1 MKQGKRAAVLCTAA
15 LALILLLA
23 GVLYFKQQGGNSSMS
38 KESVTPP
45 GTLTGVM
52 YSDSGGMTVRD
63 DFFIW
68 LSPGAIVETFYYPE
82 EPPKGVGWHDQFEK
96 EDVPITA
103 EQWADVEQVVLELYP
118 LMKPKPEPRIDLW
131 SSLGRWLGG
140 VKDEVS
146 SSSITLIWDTEEGE
160 QRIKYSITLI
170 WDTEEGEQRIK
181 YASPNDKRIST
192 LVALLKELADPI
204 GREIPRYDP

>member
-1 MKQGKRAAVLCTAA
+1 MKQGRRAAVLCTAA
-15 LALILLLA
+15 MALILLLA
-23 GVLYFKQQGGNSSMS
+23 EALYLMQQGGNAPMQTESSM
-38 KESVTPP
+38 PP

-52 YSDSGGMTVRD
+52 YSDFGGMTVRN

-68 LSPGAIVETFYYPE
+68 LSPDAIVETFYYPE
-82 EPPKGVGWHDQFEK
+82 EPPKGVGWHDRFDK
-96 EDVPITA
+96 ENVPITA

-118 LMKPKPEPRIDLW
+118 LMKPKPEPTIDLW
-131 SSLGRWLGG
+131 SILGRWLGG

-160 QRIKYSITLI
+160 QRIKYS
-170 WDTEEGEQRIK
+170 
-181 YASPNDKRIST
+181 SPNDKRIST

>member
-1 MKQGKRAAVLCTAA
+1 M
-15 LALILLLA
+15 
-23 GVLYFKQQGGNSSMS
+23 
-38 KESVTPP
+38 
-45 GTLTGVM
+45 
-52 YSDSGGMTVRD
+52 
-63 DFFIW
+63 
-68 LSPGAIVETFYYPE
+68 ETFYYPE
-82 EPPKGVGWHDQFEK
+82 EPPKGVGWHEQFEK
-96 EDVPITA
+96 ENVPISA

-160 QRIKYSITLI
+160 QRIKYS
-170 WDTEEGEQRIK
+170 
-181 YASPNDKRIST
+181 SPNDKRIST

>member
-1 MKQGKRAAVLCTAA
+1 MKHGRRAAVLCTAA

-23 GVLYFKQQGGNSSMS
+23 GALYLKQQGGSSPMQT
-38 KESVTPP
+38 ESSTPP
-45 GTLTGVM
+45 GTLSGVM
-52 YSDSGGMTVRD
+52 YGYSGGMTVRE

-68 LSPGAIVETFYYPE
+68 LSPEAIVETFYYPE
-82 EPPKGVGWHDQFEK
+82 EPPKGVGWHDRFEK
-96 EDVPITA
+96 ENVPISA
-103 EQWADVEQVVLELYP
+103 QQWTDVEQVVLELYP

-140 VKDEVS
+140 AKDEVS

-160 QRIKYSITLI
+160 QRIKYS
-170 WDTEEGEQRIK
+170 
-181 YASPNDKRIST
+181 SPNDKRIST

>member
-1 MKQGKRAAVLCTAA
+1 MKQGQRAAVLCIAA
-15 LALILLLA
+15 LALILLA
-23 GVLYFKQQGGNSSMS
+23 GVLYFKQQEGNSSMQTEPS
-38 KESVTPP
+38 LPP

-52 YSDSGGMTVRD
+52 YGYSGGMTVRN

-68 LSPGAIVETFYYPE
+68 LSPDAIVETFYYPE

-160 QRIKYSITLI
+160 QRIKY
-170 WDTEEGEQRIK
+170 
-181 YASPNDKRIST
+181 ASPNDKRILT

>member
-1 MKQGKRAAVLCTAA
+1 MKQGQRAAVLCIAA
-15 LALILLLA
+15 LALILLA
-23 GVLYFKQQGGNSSMS
+23 GVLYFKQQEGNSSMQTEPS
-38 KESVTPP
+38 LPP

-52 YSDSGGMTVRD
+52 YGYSGGMTVRN

-68 LSPGAIVETFYYPE
+68 LSPDAIVETFYYPE

-160 QRIKYSITLI
+160 QRIKYS
-170 WDTEEGEQRIK
+170 
-181 YASPNDKRIST
+181 SPNDKRIST

-204 GREIPRYDP
+204 GREIPLYDP

>member
-1 MKQGKRAAVLCTAA
+1 MKIGKRAAVLCTAA
-15 LALILLLA
+15 MALILLLA
-23 GVLYFKQQGGNSSMS
+23 GAFYLMQQGGNAPMQTESS
-38 KESVTPP
+38 TPP

-68 LSPGAIVETFYYPE
+68 LSPDAIVETFYYPE
-82 EPPKGVGWHDQFEK
+82 EPPKGVGWHEQFEK
-96 EDVPITA
+96 ENVPISA

-160 QRIKYSITLI
+160 QRIKYS
-170 WDTEEGEQRIK
+170 
-181 YASPNDKRIST
+181 SPNDKRIST

>member
-1 MKQGKRAAVLCTAA
+1 MKIGKRAAVLCTAV
-15 LALILLLA
+15 LALILLFLGA
-23 GVLYFKQQGGNSSMS
+23 FYLMQQGGNAPMQTESS
-38 KESVTPP
+38 TPP

-68 LSPGAIVETFYYPE
+68 LSPDAIVETFYYPE
-82 EPPKGVGWHDQFEK
+82 EPPKGVGWHEQFEK
-96 EDVPITA
+96 ENVPISA
-103 EQWADVEQVVLELYP
+103 EQWA
-118 LMKPKPEPRIDLW
+118 

-160 QRIKYSITLI
+160 QRIKYS
-170 WDTEEGEQRIK
+170 
-181 YASPNDKRIST
+181 SPNDKRIST

>member
-1 MKQGKRAAVLCTAA
+1 MKQGQRAAVLCIAA
-15 LALILLLA
+15 LALILLA
-23 GVLYFKQQGGNSSMS
+23 GVLYFKQQEGNSSMQTEPS
-38 KESVTPP
+38 LPP

-52 YSDSGGMTVRD
+52 YGYSGGMTVRN

-68 LSPGAIVETFYYPE
+68 LSPDAIVETFYYPE

-118 LMKPKPEPRIDLW
+118 LRKPKPEPRIDLW

-146 SSSITLIWDTEEGE
+146 SS
-160 QRIKYSITLI
+160 SITLI

>member
-1 MKQGKRAAVLCTAA
+1 MKIGKRAAVLCTAV
-15 LALILLLA
+15 LALILLFLGA
-23 GVLYFKQQGGNSSMS
+23 FYLMQQGGNAPMQTESS
-38 KESVTPP
+38 TPP

-68 LSPGAIVETFYYPE
+68 LSPDAIVETFYYPE
-82 EPPKGVGWHDQFEK
+82 EPPKGVGWHEQFEK
-96 EDVPITA
+96 ENVPISA

-118 LMKPKPEPRIDLW
+118 LMKPKPEPTIDLW
-131 SSLGRWLGG
+131 SILGRWLGG
-140 VKDEVS
+140 AKDDEVS

-160 QRIKYSITLI
+160 QRIKYS
-170 WDTEEGEQRIK
+170 
-181 YASPNDKRIST
+181 SPNDKRIST
-192 LVALLKELADPI
+192 LVALLKKLADPI

>member
-1 MKQGKRAAVLCTAA
+1 MKQGQRAAVLCIAA
-15 LALILLLA
+15 LALILLA
-23 GVLYFKQQGGNSSMS
+23 GVLYFKQQEGNSSMQTEPS
-38 KESVTPP
+38 LPP

-52 YSDSGGMTVRD
+52 YGCSGGMTVRN

-68 LSPGAIVETFYYPE
+68 LSPDAIVETFYYPE

-160 QRIKYSITLI
+160 QRIKY
-170 WDTEEGEQRIK
+170 
-181 YASPNDKRIST
+181 ASPNDKRIST

-204 GREIPRYDP
+204 GREIPRYNP

>member
-1 MKQGKRAAVLCTAA
+1 MKIGKRAAVLCTAV
-15 LALILLLA
+15 LALILLFLGA
-23 GVLYFKQQGGNSSMS
+23 FYLMQQGGNAPMQTESS
-38 KESVTPP
+38 TPP

-68 LSPGAIVETFYYPE
+68 LSPDAIVETFYYPE
-82 EPPKGVGWHDQFEK
+82 EPPKGVGWHEQFEK
-96 EDVPITA
+96 ENVPISA

-118 LMKPKPEPRIDLW
+118 LMKPKPEPTIDLW
-131 SSLGRWLGG
+131 SILGRWLDGA
-140 VKDEVS
+140 KDDEVS

-160 QRIKYSITLI
+160 QRIKY
-170 WDTEEGEQRIK
+170 
-181 YASPNDKRIST
+181 ASPNDQRIST

-204 GREIPRYDP
+204 GREIPR

>member
-1 MKQGKRAAVLCTAA
+1 MKQGQRAAVLCIAG
-15 LALILLLA
+15 LALILLFLGA
-23 GVLYFKQQGGNSSMS
+23 FYLMQQGGDAPMQTESSM
-38 KESVTPP
+38 PP

-52 YSDSGGMTVRD
+52 YSDFGGMTVRN

-68 LSPGAIVETFYYPE
+68 LSPDAIVETFYYPE
-82 EPPKGVGWHDQFEK
+82 EPPKGVGWHDRFEK
-96 EDVPITA
+96 ENVPISA
-103 EQWADVEQVVLELYP
+103 EQWTDVEQVVLELYP

-131 SSLGRWLGG
+131 SILGRWLGG

-146 SSSITLIWDTEEGE
+146 SS
-160 QRIKYSITLI
+160 SITLI

>member
-1 MKQGKRAAVLCTAA
+1 MKQGQRAAVLCTAA
-15 LALILLLA
+15 LALILLA
-23 GVLYFKQQGGNSSMS
+23 GVLYFKQQEGNSSMQTEPS
-38 KESVTPP
+38 LPP

-52 YSDSGGMTVRD
+52 YSYSGGMTIRN

-68 LSPGAIVETFYYPE
+68 LSPEAIVETFYYPE
-82 EPPKGVGWHDQFEK
+82 EPPKGVGWHEQFEK

-131 SSLGRWLGG
+131 SILGRWLGG

-146 SSSITLIWDTEEGE
+146 SS
-160 QRIKYSITLI
+160 SITLI

>member
-15 LALILLLA
+15 LALILLA
-23 GVLYFKQQGGNSSMS
+23 GVLYFKQQEGNSSMQTEPS
-38 KESVTPP
+38 LPP

-52 YSDSGGMTVRD
+52 YGYSGGMTVRN

-160 QRIKYSITLI
+160 QRIKYS
-170 WDTEEGEQRIK
+170 
-181 YASPNDKRIST
+181 SPNDKRIST

>member
-1 MKQGKRAAVLCTAA
+1 MRQGRRAAVLCTAG
-15 LALILLLA
+15 LALILLFLGA
-23 GVLYFKQQGGNSSMS
+23 FYLMQQGGDAPMQTESSM
-38 KESVTPP
+38 PP

-52 YSDSGGMTVRD
+52 YSDFGGMTVRN

-68 LSPGAIVETFYYPE
+68 LSPDAIVETFYYPE
-82 EPPKGVGWHDQFEK
+82 EPPKGVGWHDRFEK
-96 EDVPITA
+96 ENVPISA
-103 EQWADVEQVVLELYP
+103 EQWTDVEQVVLELYP
-118 LMKPKPEPRIDLW
+118 LMEPKPEPRIDLW
-131 SSLGRWLGG
+131 SSLGRLLGG

-160 QRIKYSITLI
+160 QRIKYS
-170 WDTEEGEQRIK
+170 
-181 YASPNDKRIST
+181 SPNDKRIST

>member
-1 MKQGKRAAVLCTAA
+1 MLCTAA
-15 LALILLLA
+15 LILTLLFAGALCR
-23 GVLYFKQQGGNSSMS
+23 KQRGGSSRIQTAPS
-38 KESVTPP
+38 QPP
-45 GTLTGVM
+45 GTLIGVM
-52 YSDSGGMTVRD
+52 YSCSGGMDIRN

-68 LSPGAIVETFYYPE
+68 LSPEAIVEAFYYPE
-82 EPPKGVGWHDQFEK
+82 EPPKGVGWHERFDK
-96 EDVPITA
+96 ENVPVTA
-103 EQWADVEQVVLELYP
+103 EQWTDVEQVVLELYP

-140 VKDEVS
+140 VKDEGS

-160 QRIKYSITLI
+160 QRITYS
-170 WDTEEGEQRIK
+170 
-181 YASPNDKRIST
+181 SPNDKRIST

>member
-23 GVLYFKQQGGNSSMS
+23 GVLYFKQQGGNSSMP

-118 LMKPKPEPRIDLW
+118 
-131 SSLGRWLGG
+131 
-140 VKDEVS
+140 
-146 SSSITLIWDTEEGE
+146 EEGE
-160 QRIKYSITLI
+160 QRIKYS
-170 WDTEEGEQRIK
+170 
-181 YASPNDKRIST
+181 SPNDKRIST
-192 LVALLKELADPI
+192 LVALLKELVDPI

>member
-1 MKQGKRAAVLCTAA
+1 MKHGRRAAVLCTAA

-23 GVLYFKQQGGNSSMS
+23 GALYLKQQGGSSPMQ
-38 KESVTPP
+38 KP

-52 YSDSGGMTVRD
+52 YSCSGGMTVRE

-68 LSPGAIVETFYYPE
+68 LSPEAIVETFYYPE
-82 EPPKGVGWHDQFEK
+82 EPPKGVGWHDRFEK
-96 EDVPITA
+96 ENVPISA
-103 EQWADVEQVVLELYP
+103 QQWTDVEQVVLELYP

-160 QRIKYSITLI
+160 QRIKY
-170 WDTEEGEQRIK
+170 
-181 YASPNDKRIST
+181 ASPNDKRIST

>member
-1 MKQGKRAAVLCTAA
+1 MRQGRRAAVLCTAV
-15 LALILLLA
+15 LALILLFLGA
-23 GVLYFKQQGGNSSMS
+23 FYLMQQGGDAPMQTESSM
-38 KESVTPP
+38 PP

-52 YSDSGGMTVRD
+52 YSDFGGMTVRN

-68 LSPGAIVETFYYPE
+68 LSPDAIVETFYYPE
-82 EPPKGVGWHDQFEK
+82 EPPKGVGWHDRFEK
-96 EDVPITA
+96 ENVPISA

-140 VKDEVS
+140 VKDGVS

-160 QRIKYSITLI
+160 QRIKYS
-170 WDTEEGEQRIK
+170 
-181 YASPNDKRIST
+181 SPNDKRIST

-204 GREIPRYDP
+204 GREIPRYNP

>member
-23 GVLYFKQQGGNSSMS
+23 GVLYFKQQGGNSSMP

-82 EPPKGVGWHDQFEK
+82 EPPKGVGWHDRFEK
-96 EDVPITA
+96 ENVPISA
-103 EQWADVEQVVLELYP
+103 EQWTDVEQVVLELYP
-118 LMKPKPEPRIDLW
+118 LMKLKPEPKIDLW

-140 VKDEVS
+140 KV
-146 SSSITLIWDTEEGE
+146 
-160 QRIKYSITLI
+160 
-170 WDTEEGEQRIK
+170 
-181 YASPNDKRIST
+181 
-192 LVALLKELADPI
+192 LLS
-204 GREIPRYDP
+204 

>member
-1 MKQGKRAAVLCTAA
+1 MIRGRKAAVGCAVA
-15 LALILLLA
+15 LLLLA
-23 GVLYFKQQGGNSSMS
+23 TGGYLYIRHLKGSA
-38 KESVTPP
+38 VTEQNGAVPP
-45 GTLTGVM
+45 GTLTGIM
-52 YSDSGGMTVRD
+52 YSDSGGMTVRE

-68 LSPGAIVETFYYPE
+68 LSPEAIVETFYYPE
-82 EPPKGVGWHDQFEK
+82 EPPKGVGWHDRFEK

-160 QRIKYSITLI
+160 QRIKYS
-170 WDTEEGEQRIK
+170 
-181 YASPNDKRIST
+181 SPNDKRIST

-204 GREIPRYDP
+204 GREIPRYDPPG

>member
-23 GVLYFKQQGGNSSMS
+23 GVLYFKQQGGNSSMP

-131 SSLGRWLGG
+131 SILGRWLGG

-160 QRIKYSITLI
+160 QRIKYS
-170 WDTEEGEQRIK
+170 
-181 YASPNDKRIST
+181 SPNDKRIST

-204 GREIPRYDP
+204 GREIPLYDP

>member
-1 MKQGKRAAVLCTAA
+1 MKHGRRAAVLCTAA

-23 GVLYFKQQGGNSSMS
+23 GALYLKQQGGSSPMQT
-38 KESVTPP
+38 ESSTPP
-45 GTLTGVM
+45 GTLSGVM
-52 YSDSGGMTVRD
+52 YGYSGGMTVRE

-68 LSPGAIVETFYYPE
+68 LSPEAIVETFYYPE
-82 EPPKGVGWHDQFEK
+82 EPPKGVGWHDRFEK
-96 EDVPITA
+96 ENVPISA
-103 EQWADVEQVVLELYP
+103 QQWTDVEQVVLELYP
-118 LMKPKPEPRIDLW
+118 LMKPKPEPGIDLW

-140 VKDEVS
+140 AKDESS

-160 QRIKYSITLI
+160 QRIKYS
-170 WDTEEGEQRIK
+170 
-181 YASPNDKRIST
+181 SPNDKRIST

>member
-1 MKQGKRAAVLCTAA
+1 MKIGKRAAVFCTAA

-23 GVLYFKQQGGNSSMS
+23 GAFYLMQQGGNAPMQTESS
-38 KESVTPP
+38 TPP

-68 LSPGAIVETFYYPE
+68 LSPDAIVETFYYPE
-82 EPPKGVGWHDQFEK
+82 EPPKGVGWHKQFEK
-96 EDVPITA
+96 ENVPISA

-160 QRIKYSITLI
+160 QRIKYS
-170 WDTEEGEQRIK
+170 
-181 YASPNDKRIST
+181 SPNDKRIST

>member
-1 MKQGKRAAVLCTAA
+1 MKHGRRAAVLCTAA

-23 GVLYFKQQGGNSSMS
+23 GALYLKQQGGSSPMQT
-38 KESVTPP
+38 ESSTPP
-45 GTLTGVM
+45 GTLSGVM
-52 YSDSGGMTVRD
+52 YGYSGGMTVRE

-68 LSPGAIVETFYYPE
+68 LSPEAIVETFYYPE
-82 EPPKGVGWHDQFEK
+82 EPPKGVGWHDRFEK
-96 EDVPITA
+96 ENVPISA
-103 EQWADVEQVVLELYP
+103 EQWTDVEQVVLELYP

-160 QRIKYSITLI
+160 QRIKYS
-170 WDTEEGEQRIK
+170 
-181 YASPNDKRIST
+181 SPNDKRIST

>member
-1 MKQGKRAAVLCTAA
+1 MKQGRRAAALCAAA
-15 LALILLLA
+15 LALILLLSGA
-23 GVLYFKQQGGNSSMS
+23 LYLKQLGGGSSMQ
-38 KESVTPP
+38 KESSLPP
-45 GTLTGVM
+45 GTLTGIM
-52 YSDSGGMTVRD
+52 YSDSGGMTVRE

-68 LSPGAIVETFYYPE
+68 LSPEAIVETFYYPE
-82 EPPKGVGWHDQFEK
+82 EPPKGVGWHDRFEK
-96 EDVPITA
+96 ENVPITA

-131 SSLGRWLGG
+131 SSMGRWLGG

-146 SSSITLIWDTEEGE
+146 SS
-160 QRIKYSITLI
+160 SITLI

>member
-1 MKQGKRAAVLCTAA
+1 MKQGKIAAVLCTAA

-23 GVLYFKQQGGNSSMS
+23 GVLYFKQQGGNSSMP

-160 QRIKYSITLI
+160 QRIKYS
-170 WDTEEGEQRIK
+170 
-181 YASPNDKRIST
+181 SPNDKRIST

-204 GREIPRYDP
+204 GREIPLYDP